1 MLGLLLST
9 RSQRKTLPFQMKRT
23 ISSLN
28 IVLFRFLFL
37 TLSFRHQ
44 SQLWS
49 FCRVST
55 LYCLLRGIRM
65 TYYID
70 HLTFSLEQ
78 SARIAETKSEQF
90 VNHRI
95 RSFGLFFAPH
105 IIVIQ
110 KEGIISLLKENKIFQ
125 KALLEKLVVLI

>member
-1 MLGLLLST
+1 
-9 RSQRKTLPFQMKRT
+9 
-23 ISSLN
+23 
-28 IVLFRFLFL
+28 
-37 TLSFRHQ
+37 
-44 SQLWS
+44 
-49 FCRVST
+49 
-55 LYCLLRGIRM
+55 M